1 MYYDHTTYTGNT
13 SNDDERPVV
22 LPSIGRIF
30 GEFMSVIAGKAKK
43 KNKRLILPVDGV
55 PRRGPPELTLP
66 PLRDAERRS
75 RPETWPQYTQSGTHV
90 RSCSFYVTIML

>member
-1 MYYDHTTYTGNT
+1 MMMNALW
-13 SNDDERPVV
+13 SCPQ
-22 LPSIGRIF
+22 
-30 GEFMSVIAGKAKK
+30 SVAFLVSLCLLSQEKQKK

-90 RSCSFYVTIML
+90 RSYSFYVTIML